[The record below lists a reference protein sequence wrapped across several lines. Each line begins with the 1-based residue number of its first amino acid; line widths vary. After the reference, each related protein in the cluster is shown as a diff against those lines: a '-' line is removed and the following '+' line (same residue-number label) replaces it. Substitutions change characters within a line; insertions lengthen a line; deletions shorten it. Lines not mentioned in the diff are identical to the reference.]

1 MANPRYNK
9 QTTNPRVAKAKGGMV
24 DKRNKA
30 SKEFFKFAKGE
41 KPRVAKA
48 KGGMVSKSKMKK
60 KK

>member
-1 MANPRYNK
+1 LQQKDGDKMRRYNK

-41 KPRVAKA
+41 KPRV
-48 KGGMVSKSKMKK
+48 KK
-60 KK
+60 